1 MLQDAQA
8 KARLEAIHVDA
19 RARVNEQKVE
29 VVRNKEY
36 YQRVAHQPAEPIF
49 IASTEGIGSARVRA
63 NHSDAAL
70 DYFSEQEQLKNAKS
84 PI

>member
-1 MLQDAQA
+1 M
-8 KARLEAIHVDA
+8 EAIEQDA
-19 RARVNEQKVE
+19 RARVNEMRVQIVKD
-29 VVRNKEY
+29 KDY
-36 YQRVAHQPAEPIF
+36 YQRVAHQPNEPIF

-70 DYFSEQEQLKNAKS
+70 DYFSEQEKLKERKA